1 LGRRRRPAGSAAAE
15 TVNSP
20 SIYIDISTVIFR
32 GSSMKLYGFSRSS
45 AAFRVRIALNLKGIA
60 WEHINI
66 SLPDGDQF
74 GEDYA
79 KINPQGRVPTLIDGD
94 NSLFQSMAILE
105 YLDETHPQPA
115 FMPADPV
122 ARARV
127 RGLADIIACDIH
139 PLNNLAVLK
148 FLANELGCG
157 KGAVNVTWYQ
167 HWIYEGFNALE
178 AHLAADGETGTF
190 SHGDTPG
197 LVDICIV
204 PQVFNAQRLECDLAP
219 YPVLMGIFGNCMKL
233 DAFDSAQPS
242 KQPE

>member
-1 LGRRRRPAGSAAAE
+1 
-15 TVNSP
+15 
-20 SIYIDISTVIFR
+20 
-32 GSSMKLYGFSRSS
+32 MKLYGFSRSS

-74 GEDYA
+74 GSDYTSV
-79 KINPQGRVPTLIDGD
+79 NPQGRVPTLIDGD
-94 NSLFQSMAILE
+94 NKLIQSMAILE
-105 YLDETHPQPA
+105 YLDETHPEPA
-115 FMPADPV
+115 FLPVEPV

-148 FLANELGCG
+148 FLAKEMGAD
-157 KGAVNVTWYQ
+157 KDAVNVTWYQ

-178 AHLAADGETGTF
+178 AMLAGDNATGTF
-190 SHGDTPG
+190 AHGDAPG

-204 PQVFNAQRLECDLAP
+204 PQVFNAQRYECDLGR
-219 YPVLMGIFGNCMKL
+219 YPTIMRIFDACMKL

-242 KQPE
+242 KQPD

>member
-1 LGRRRRPAGSAAAE
+1 
-15 TVNSP
+15 
-20 SIYIDISTVIFR
+20 
-32 GSSMKLYGFSRSS
+32 MKLYGFSRSS

-74 GEDYA
+74 GSDYTSV
-79 KINPQGRVPTLIDGD
+79 NPQGRVPTLIDGD
-94 NSLFQSMAILE
+94 NKLIQSMAILE
-105 YLDETHPQPA
+105 YLDETHPEPA
-115 FMPADPV
+115 FLPAEPV

-148 FLANELGCG
+148 FLAKEMGAD
-157 KGAVNVTWYQ
+157 KDAVNVTWYQ

-178 AHLAADGETGTF
+178 AMLAGDGATGTF
-190 SHGDTPG
+190 AHGDAPG

-204 PQVFNAQRLECDLAP
+204 PQVFNAQRYECDLGR
-219 YPVLMGIFGNCMKL
+219 YPTIMRIFDACMTL
-233 DAFDSAQPS
+233 DAFDTAQPS
-242 KQPE
+242 KQPD

>member
-1 LGRRRRPAGSAAAE
+1 
-15 TVNSP
+15 
-20 SIYIDISTVIFR
+20 
-32 GSSMKLYGFSRSS
+32 MKLYGFSRSS

-74 GEDYA
+74 GSDYTSV
-79 KINPQGRVPTLIDGD
+79 NPQGRVPTLIDGD
-94 NSLFQSMAILE
+94 NKLIQSMAILE
-105 YLDETHPQPA
+105 YLDETHPEPA
-115 FMPADPV
+115 FLPAEPV

-148 FLANELGCG
+148 FLAKEMGAD
-157 KGAVNVTWYQ
+157 KDAVNVTWYQ

-178 AHLAADGETGTF
+178 AMLAGDGATGTF
-190 SHGDTPG
+190 AHGDAPG

-204 PQVFNAQRLECDLAP
+204 PQVFNAQRYECDLGR
-219 YPVLMGIFGNCMKL
+219 YPTIMCIFDACMKL

-242 KQPE
+242 KQPD

>member
-1 LGRRRRPAGSAAAE
+1 
-15 TVNSP
+15 
-20 SIYIDISTVIFR
+20 
-32 GSSMKLYGFSRSS
+32 MKLYGFSRSS

-74 GEDYA
+74 GSDYTSV
-79 KINPQGRVPTLIDGD
+79 NPQGRVPTLIDGD
-94 NSLFQSMAILE
+94 NKLIQSMAILE
-105 YLDETHPQPA
+105 YLDETHPDPA
-115 FMPADPV
+115 FLPAEPV

-148 FLANELGCG
+148 FLG
-157 KGAVNVTWYQ
+157 KEMGADKDAVNVTWYQ
-167 HWIYEGFNALE
+167 HWIYEGFNAFE
-178 AHLAADGETGTF
+178 AMLATDSATGTF
-190 SHGDTPG
+190 AHGDAPG

-204 PQVFNAQRLECDLAP
+204 PQVFNAQRYECDLSP
-219 YPVLMGIFGNCMKL
+219 YPTITRIFEASMKL

-242 KQPE
+242 KQPD

>member
-1 LGRRRRPAGSAAAE
+1 
-15 TVNSP
+15 
-20 SIYIDISTVIFR
+20 
-32 GSSMKLYGFSRSS
+32 MKLYGFSRSS

-74 GEDYA
+74 EGDYT

-94 NSLFQSMAILE
+94 NTLIQSMAILE
-105 YLDETHPQPA
+105 YLDETHPDPA
-115 FMPADPV
+115 FLPSGAV

-148 FLANELGCG
+148 FLANEI
-157 KGAVNVTWYQ
+157 GADKDTVNTTWYH
-167 HWIYEGFNALE
+167 HWIHEGFKGLE
-178 AHLAADGETGTF
+178 ARLAGDSETGTF
-190 SHGDTPG
+190 AHGDSPG

-204 PQVFNAQRLECDLAP
+204 PQVVNAQRLECDLTA
-219 YPVLMGIFGNCMKL
+219 YPTLMRVFGECMKL
-233 DAFDSAQPS
+233 DAFDSAHPS